1 MANKNPIFPLDQIR
15 EMFDDEWVLIE
26 VTHFHAPG
34 QPSKGRV
41 LTHDKN
47 RMKIAKKTRKYHD
60 ANPDHMT
67 HTLFSGNAI
76 PEGVVV
82 VFLESKTTF

>member
-1 MANKNPIFPLDQIR
+1 MASRNPTLPLDQIR
-15 EMFDDEWVLIE
+15 EMFDNEWVLVE

-41 LTHDKN
+41 LSHDKS
-47 RMKIAKKTRKYHD
+47 RMKIARETRTYHD
-60 ANPDHMT
+60 ANPHQMT
-67 HTLFSGNAI
+67 HTLFSGDAI

-82 VFLESKTTF
+82 VLLESETTF